1 MEDVTVK
8 KPDDK
13 MQCQQYHNWV
23 PYASPIPF
31 VDTLESGDCIELV
44 SRQEVLLCEMMAPC
58 GYFL

>member
-13 MQCQQYHNWV
+13 IQHQQSHNWT
-23 PYASPIPF
+23 PYGSPIPF
-31 VDTLESGDCIELV
+31 ADSLETGDCIELV
-44 SRQEVLLCEMMAPC
+44 SRQEVLLCELMAPC